1 MSCRDGTS
9 RSSGSSAQ
17 MTAIT
22 LASRSRSGTTS
33 QCLSQAHGPR
43 PFITDRYMRCPA
55 GRRDIACSYVS
66 RKQPSISNGGSRSG
80 ASSHIES
87 GAFCASSSSVQPVVA
102 RVVNTPDAVSGSWI
116 ETFRNPSACRIPSQV
131 AWRIASTAGVS
142 ASRDDTWRSSR
153 SASRW
158 CAAAASSWKLWSAR
172 ATWSATATSTSSS
185 SSDGRVPVIGLADR
199 QDPQHVPVGVEHRHE
214 QLVVGVPGVGVG
226 ARLPGGDV
234 PLADV
239 ALPVER
245 PVRDQVGAAA
255 LEPLVEERGP
265 RGPVERVAEE
275 RPARV
280 VGAVDRRHLEV
291 VPGGPVEVDDD
302 GVEPERRRDRIR
314 DRLEQGRLL
323 GPFPDEPGDLQ
334 EAAKAVDGRRVL
346 GHGATKGSARLEPGC
361 RAVL

>member
-1 MSCRDGTS
+1 MWPGGSPRPPAS
-9 RSSGSSAQ
+9 RRAAMTPGGAREARAGGVRPRPPPGSSGA
-17 MTAIT
+17 
-22 LASRSRSGTTS
+22 
-33 QCLSQAHGPR
+33 P
-43 PFITDRYMRCPA
+43 
-55 GRRDIACSYVS
+55 GRRDRRPPRAPRAPRPTV
-66 RKQPSISNGGSRSG
+66 
-80 ASSHIES
+80 
-87 GAFCASSSSVQPVVA
+87 
-102 RVVNTPDAVSGSWI
+102 
-116 ETFRNPSACRIPSQV
+116 
-131 AWRIASTAGVS
+131 
-142 ASRDDTWRSSR
+142 ASRCRARRPTGSPACARRSEASARTARRRGARRRGRR
-153 SASRW
+153 SAPR
-158 CAAAASSWKLWSAR
+158 R
-172 ATWSATATSTSSS
+172 
-185 SSDGRVPVIGLADR
+185 GR
-199 QDPQHVPVGVEHRHE
+199 
-214 QLVVGVPGVGVG
+214 
-226 ARLPGGDV
+226 

-280 VGAVDRRHLEV
+280 VGAVDRRHLKV
-291 VPGGPVEVDDD
+291 VPGGPVEVVT